1 MNNTVLLDRSTLLF
15 DYQSILSYHEEMIV
29 VIPFSLLEELRNH
42 PPRSATSRRNCDEL
56 LNAVGELSEKGDL
69 FKGVKTSRGALFRL
83 HRPSKESIAE
93 ARKKTGN
100 NEQDIYLFATALDLH
115 EQLPLEIITRDSI
128 VQAKAA
134 LLKLEVSF
142 YKKQSF
148 KAEEL
153 YPGYTV
159 HTIEHEKVLSLREK
173 KTADTEISFLP
184 NEYLKV
190 ISDKEAELVA
200 FCRYNKSTKCLT
212 PLSSGSAEV
221 PRWVRPRNIEQ
232 SLALDALLDDSVKLV
247 TLIGKA
253 GTGKTLLAIAAGL
266 YKTIDENKFDRILV
280 SRPTLPMGQDIGFL
294 PGSVEEKLT
303 PWMYPIADN
312 VDLILR
318 QRKSVRSRVQGFKDL
333 SEMGVLLIE
342 PLTYIR
348 GRSIHNQYLIVDEAQ
363 NLTTHE
369 IKTIL
374 TRAGEGTKII
384 LAGDPYQID
393 NPDVISTSS
402 GLMQVVEKLRNEP
415 ESAHITFTQGE
426 RSRLSELAADLL

>member
-1 MNNTVLLDRSTLLF
+1 MNRTVLLDRSTLLF
-15 DYQSILSYHEEMIV
+15 DYQSILSYPSETNV
-29 VIPFSLLEELRNH
+29 VLPFALLEELRNR
-42 PPRSATSRRNCDEL
+42 PPRSATARRNCDEL
-56 LNAVGELSEKGDL
+56 LGVVGELSEEGDL
-69 FKGVKTSRGALFRL
+69 FKGVITDRGALFRL
-83 HRPSKESIAE
+83 HRPSKESINDV
-93 ARKKTGN
+93 RHRVGQD
-100 NEQDIYLFATALDLH
+100 EQDLQLFATAIDLH
-115 EQLPLEIITRDSI
+115 EQLPLELVTRDAI

-134 LLKLEVSF
+134 LFNLTVSF

-148 KAEEL
+148 RAEEL
-153 YPGYTV
+153 YPGYTT
-159 HTIEHEKVLSLREK
+159 HTVDHETVVAIRDKRSCTTSL
-173 KTADTEISFLP
+173 ALAP
-184 NEYLKV
+184 NEYVKIV
-190 ISDKEAELVA
+190 SDEEQDLYT
-200 FCRYNKSTKCLT
+200 FCRYDSETGTLV
-212 PLSSGSAEV
+212 PLSSGSSEV
-221 PRWVRPRNIEQ
+221 PRWVQPRNIEQ
-232 SLALDALLDDSVKLV
+232 SLALDALLNDSIKLV

-266 YKTIDENKFDRILV
+266 YKTIDGNCYDRILV

-393 NPDVISTSS
+393 NPDVISTTS

>member
-1 MNNTVLLDRSTLLF
+1 MV
-15 DYQSILSYHEEMIV
+15 
-29 VIPFSLLEELRNH
+29 LEELRAR
-42 PPRSATSRRNCDEL
+42 PPKSAYARRNCDEL
-56 LNAVGELSEKGDL
+56 MGVVGELSRTGDL
-69 FKGVKTSRGALFRL
+69 FRGVKTPRGATLKL
-83 HRPSKESIAE
+83 HRPSKESLE
-93 ARKKTGN
+93 DARRKIGSD
-100 NEQDIYLFATALDLH
+100 ELDSHLFATAFDLK
-115 EQLPLEIITRDSI
+115 EQHDLVIVTRDAV

-134 LLKLEVSF
+134 ILKIAVE
-142 YKKQSF
+142 YYRKPSF

-153 YPGYTV
+153 YPGYTTHV
-159 HTIEHEKVLSLREK
+159 ISHESVELIRVRKAVPTDQIL
-173 KTADTEISFLP
+173 IP
-184 NEYLKV
+184 NEYLRV
-190 ISDKEAELVA
+190 VSDFDEQLTAY
-200 FCRYNKSTKCLT
+200 CRYDAHSGKLVPLT
-212 PLSSGSAEV
+212 SASAEI
-221 PRWVRPRNIEQ
+221 PRWVTPRNIEQ
-232 SLALDALLDDSVKLV
+232 TLALDALLDDNIKLV

-266 YKTIDENKFDRILV
+266 YKTIDENRYDRILV

-294 PGSVEEKLT
+294 PGTVEDKLM

-318 QRKSVRSRVQGFKDL
+318 SRKSVRSRVQGFKDL

-363 NLTTHE
+363 NLTVHE

-393 NPDVISTSS
+393 NPDVISTTS